1 MHKALGGIPENADL
15 VMSKAEIISKAIIR
29 SGMRRVAETDKSF
42 GGFEASHN
50 GFVGNNHNGGEW
62 MDAYSRDIPNN
73 FDASDDHPVDAFT
86 QNVMQN
92 YATEGV
98 TEEGKPDGHF
108 FIVKAQ
114 AKALA
119 KEIVKTHLGYV
130 GDQNDKFI
138 SKYFDDTW
146 HHYDVNDEGTMDALW
161 VSTVMRAL
169 CKPVKDIDLQ

>member
-1 MHKALGGIPENADL
+1 MHEALGGIPENADL

-86 QNVMQN
+86 
-92 YATEGV
+92 
-98 TEEGKPDGHF
+98 
-108 FIVKAQ
+108 
-114 AKALA
+114 
-119 KEIVKTHLGYV
+119 
-130 GDQNDKFI
+130 
-138 SKYFDDTW
+138 
-146 HHYDVNDEGTMDALW
+146 
-161 VSTVMRAL
+161 
-169 CKPVKDIDLQ
+169 